1 MKTIEYMP
9 NFLQNVREFKIMS
22 NLEDEEL
29 EKLKLQIDNILK
41 EVIVNTSEDYGL
53 QRYEK
58 IYNINVVSDDIDVRR
73 FNIISKIN
81 NNAPFT
87 YRWLDNKLK
96 QLVGENNYKINIEYD
111 NYKVIISIAYLFG
124 DIANTLQKDLRE
136 LLPANLVLQI
146 NLFSNCNLYL
156 ASIVH
161 EKQHIKLEVIR

>member
-1 MKTIEYMP
+1 MKTIEYIP

-58 IYNINVVSDDIDVRR
+58 IYNINVVSNDIDVRR